1 MYWEDSF
8 AADFR
13 GSHFQDANSLGEEM
27 LQMAGVLPAE
37 AT

>member
-13 GSHFQDANSLGEEM
+13 GSHFQDATSPGKEM
-27 LQMAGVLPAE
+27 LQMASVLSAE